1 MHRFQALK
9 KGLLSQEVRGQLI
22 ASITSGKF
30 KPGDKLPSER
40 ELMEQF
46 GVSRVTIRDAL
57 GSIKSMGLITTK
69 RGVNGGA
76 YVSEPNPDPITENFH
91 NLVQMGRVSFPHLIE
106 ARLYLE
112 PPLARNAALYRT
124 NRDVDNLHELLR
136 RAESQVGQSNKKA
149 RLANVRFHL
158 EVGRITSNP
167 ILLFILESITQAFSA
182 LIIENTQASFD
193 QEVIRG
199 LIGDHLEILEAI
211 VKQQPEVA
219 EDKTKDHL
227 LKTHQLYSQ
236 VMSVDDAVIDERL
249 REFN

>member
-1 MHRFQALK
+1 M
-9 KGLLSQEVRGQLI
+9 
-22 ASITSGKF
+22 
-30 KPGDKLPSER
+30 D
-40 ELMEQF
+40 QF

-57 GSIKSMGLITTK
+57 GNLKSMGLIITK

-76 YVSEPNPDPITENFH
+76 YVSEPSSDPITESFH
-91 NLVQMGRVSFPHLIE
+91 NLVQMGRVSFSHLIE

-124 NRDVDNLHELLR
+124 ASDVEDLHELLG
-136 RAESQVGQSNKKA
+136 RAESQLGQSNKKA

-193 QEVIRG
+193 QDVIRG
-199 LIGDHLEILEAI
+199 LIEDHREILEAI
-211 VKQQPEVA
+211 KEQQPEVA
-219 EDKTKDHL
+219 EVKTRDHL
-227 LKTHQLYSQ
+227 LKTHRLYAQ
-236 VMSVDDAVIDERL
+236 VMPVDDAGIDKRL